1 MTRRAWVER
10 SADRFIPRPLMRYRE
25 QVLYLAVGGWNTL
38 FGYAVFATLY
48 YLVGDVVGY
57 GVVIVVSYVVAILNA
72 YVGYRYVAFRSHGS
86 VLHELPRFSV
96 VYLATMVVN
105 LVFFPIALQVLPAS
119 PYLVQ
124 AVFMFGVVVVSY
136 LGHRYFSFAL
146 PRHTAPWPDG
156 HGGPDTP
163 KGG

>member
-1 MTRRAWVER
+1 ML
-10 SADRFIPRPLMRYRE
+10 SAT
-25 QVLYLAVGGWNTL
+25 GSSSST
-38 FGYAVFATLY
+38 
-48 YLVGDVVGY
+48 
-57 GVVIVVSYVVAILNA
+57 SYVVAILNA

-86 VLHELPRFSV
+86 VLHELPRFSA

-105 LVFFPIALQVLPAS
+105 LVFFPVALRLFPAS

-124 AVFMFGVVVVSY
+124 AAFMFGVVVVSY

-146 PRHTAPWPDG
+146 SRHAAPWPDG
-156 HGGPDTP
+156 HGGPDVP